1 MYKII
6 GGDGKEYGPLS
17 SRQVI
22 DYIEDNRANANTLA
36 RRVEDADWMPLSSFP
51 EFSAGLSRQATTPPP
66 LPSANQPAAAPS
78 PLQAHNIPTYIIPA
92 IFVNLCLCPVFA
104 LPALFYATQVNR
116 KLAARDIPGAEEASR
131 N

>member
-22 DYIEDNRANANTLA
+22 DYIEDNRANTKTVAK
-36 RRVEDADWMPLSSFP
+36 RVEEAEWRPLSSFP
-51 EFSAGLSRQATTPPP
+51 EFSAALSRQASTPPP
-66 LPSANQPAAAPS
+66 IPSTGQPVAESSPFHAP
-78 PLQAHNIPTYIIPA
+78 NIPTYIVPA

-104 LPALFYATQVNR
+104 LPALFYATGILLNT
-116 KLAARDIPGAEEASR
+116 
-131 N
+131 